1 MKTDKLRQSNNFEDR
16 RGQGHVGSSDT
27 PFGRQSSSMGSN
39 LLLSLLFSR
48 MGWKG
53 KLLLVLFLLLFG
65 GGGFGNLF
73 GNSASYSPYQS
84 TQVSTNRTNLT
95 DADSE
100 FVRKVLANTEDF
112 WTQEFARH
120 GITYQPPSL
129 VFYEGQTQTACGLG
143 QETAGPFYWSGDEK
157 IYLDMSFYEELTTKY
172 LVQGDFAM
180 AYVIAHEV
188 GHHVQ
193 HELGTMTQYAQA
205 KRGMSEKQ
213 ANALTVRLEL
223 QADYYARSWAK
234 HVDGQGYLDVGD
246 IEEAMNAAH
255 AIGDAP
261 PPTWGLWPSGP
272 WQLYTRHF
280 WVT

>member
-1 MKTDKLRQSNNFEDR
+1 MKTDKLRQSNNIEDR
-16 RGQGHVGSSDT
+16 CGQGHVGSSDT

-65 GGGFGNLF
+65 DGGFGNLF

-95 DADSE
+95 DTDSE
-100 FVRKVLANTEDF
+100 FVRKILANTEDF

-120 GITYQPPSL
+120 GVTYQPPSL

-157 IYLDMSFYEELTTKY
+157 IYLDMSF
-172 LVQGDFAM
+172 
-180 AYVIAHEV
+180 
-188 GHHVQ
+188 
-193 HELGTMTQYAQA
+193 
-205 KRGMSEKQ
+205 
-213 ANALTVRLEL
+213 
-223 QADYYARSWAK
+223 
-234 HVDGQGYLDVGD
+234 
-246 IEEAMNAAH
+246 
-255 AIGDAP
+255 
-261 PPTWGLWPSGP
+261 
-272 WQLYTRHF
+272 
-280 WVT
+280 